1 MIISAVMS
9 AVYPITRPPIA
20 AKERWPM
27 LDQIADDLL
36 NVSSSLALTVAL
48 IIMRLRTVLNDYE
61 LNGSSLVDIAKKDSL
76 TQTKPMEAIHL
87 MILRMLS
94 QQQPFLAH
102 YRITAG
108 SLIRAPV
115 NT

>member
-76 TQTKPMEAIHL
+76 TLTKPTEAIHL